1 MPLTHKPSAQSGV
14 VPLLYPGDASKANV
28 FLGGKSNLSFSR
40 PSESLTSPADLVA
53 TKDETAPIA
62 AGLFRM
68 EKGKPLVYNYTY
80 DEAKI
85 ILEGECS
92 ITDEE
97 GTTVIAKPGDVFL
110 FPKGT
115 TITFESQDYLLAF
128 YVGQRPQL

>member
-1 MPLTHKPSAQSGV
+1 MPLTHKPAAQSGT
-14 VPLLYPGDASKANV
+14 VPLLYPGVAAKANV
-28 FLGGKSNLSFSR
+28 FLGGKSNLPFH
-40 PSESLTSPADLVA
+40 LVA

-68 EKGKPLVYNYTY
+68 EKGEPLVYNYTY